1 MKRVLLACALCLPLM
16 SFAEESATAK
26 KDALTGGDA
35 AAGATKAASCVA
47 CHGATGNSTN
57 PEWPKLAGQSGPYLV
72 TQLKNFKSGA
82 RKQAVMM
89 GMATALSEQDMRDV
103 AAHFSGMKME
113 PGVTS
118 KDAVAIAERLYR
130 AGDAARGLP
139 ACAACHGPTGAGNA
153 AASYPRLGGQHAK
166 YAETQL
172 AAFKSGER
180 ALGPNGQAM
189 AAVAAKLTDAEIA
202 ALASYV
208 NGLQ

>member
-1 MKRVLLACALCLPLM
+1 MKRVLLACALCLPML
-16 SFAEESATAK
+16 SFAEEAATAK

-35 AAGATKAASCVA
+35 AAGAAKAATCVA

-72 TQLKNFKSGA
+72 TQLKNFKSGT

-89 GMATALSEQDMRDV
+89 GMASQLSEPDMRDV
-103 AAHFSGMKME
+103 AAHFSSMKME

-118 KDAVAIAERLYR
+118 KDAVAAAEHLYR
-130 AGDAARGLP
+130 AGDPTRGLP

-153 AASYPRLGGQHAK
+153 AAAYPRLGGQHAK
-166 YAETQL
+166 YVETQL
-172 AAFKSGER
+172 TSFKSGER
-180 ALGPNGQAM
+180 SLGGNGQMM
-189 AAVAAKLTDAEIA
+189 AAVAAKLTDAEIT